1 MSLLSVS
8 NLGNEEDKQPLL
20 AVENQVC
27 ELRPQDEGYASVQEQ
42 TTYSQGIYK
51 TNFDNLNGQQLC
63 DVE

>member
-51 TNFDNLNGQQLC
+51 QTSII
-63 DVE
+63 